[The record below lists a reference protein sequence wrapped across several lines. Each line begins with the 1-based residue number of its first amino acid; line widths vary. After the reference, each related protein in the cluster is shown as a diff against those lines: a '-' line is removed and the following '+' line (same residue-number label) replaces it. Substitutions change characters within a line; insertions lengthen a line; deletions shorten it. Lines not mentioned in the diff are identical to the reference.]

1 MLEQPPL
8 VACAV
13 HQRAQADIKL
23 EQIANCALQPLVGK
37 QRVGLEVE
45 RQRVNAPTKR
55 RTLRRLWHGHAGCL
69 AAPYTAA
76 GQPAVPSHKRLDL
89 RKVDLVI
96 FPDYI
101 SRRILAKWQAAM
113 LVMRRAMVFAHIGCF
128 GQRAGVPLR
137 PRLGTARPRAFPL
150 ALPVSRWRV

>member
-13 HQRAQADIKL
+13 HQRALADIKL

-55 RTLRRLWHGHAGCL
+55 RTLRGLWHGRVGCL
-69 AAPYTAA
+69 AALYTAA
-76 GQPAVPSHKRLDL
+76 GKPAVPSHERLDL

-96 FPDYI
+96 FADYI
-101 SRRILAKWQAAM
+101 GRRILAKWQAAM
-113 LVMRRAMVFAHIGCF
+113 LTMRRAMVFAHIGRF
-128 GQRAGVPLR
+128 GQRAGVPLM